1 MTFANPL
8 ALLWGLLAVP
18 VILLYRSRLRLRRE
32 SVATD
37 MIWQQVFAQQ
47 RGRTAWQPWRHG
59 VSLALQLAILALFVL
74 AMAEPVIPGPKRIT
88 LVIDSSASMKAGIP
102 GSQPSRIE
110 EAKATA
116 LRLVAGLRDCDRM
129 AVLSAGEAV
138 GMRCAFTANKSVLQ
152 EAIEGVSAG
161 DGVARVPAAVELARR
176 MLAEHRH
183 GRIMVLGDGGFD
195 GVSQL
200 AAADHVE
207 MILVGRSVGNVAVT
221 RLQARRS
228 IADPRK
234 CQVLVEARSF
244 CDRPVECGLGITLDG
259 KPVDTIS
266 LKLPNDGRWRQVFE
280 MTTPAAATLAATID
294 RQDARPGDNQASV
307 QIPAAGV
314 HRVVLVT
321 AGNRYLQSVFEA
333 NQMVELTVTDRPPD
347 GAGEGAVVV
356 FDRQVPD
363 TLPAGPVMVVSP
375 GASCDLWQLG
385 DVPADGAVAG
395 QQDASAILQDVRL
408 LGVRLPEARQLRLSP
423 AASKAATPLAW
434 NAGGEPLLVAI
445 ERPAGRVLVL
455 LGDLHRSDLPLRSAF
470 VILMSNALD
479 WLGGIDRSD
488 EFRPSLAE
496 RPVVHESDIRVPADV
511 GIDAGELQLR
521 RPGLPPWT
529 YLATLGLVLLAVEW
543 CLYQRRWIS

>member
-8 ALLWGLLAVP
+8 ALLWGLLAVL
-18 VILLYRSRLRLRRE
+18 VILLCRRKLPLRRE

-37 MIWQQVFAQQ
+37 MIWQQVFAEQ
-47 RGRTAWQPWRHG
+47 RARMAWQPWRHG

-74 AMAEPVIPGPKRIT
+74 AMAEPVIPGPKRIV
-88 LVIDSSASMKAGIP
+88 LVIDGSASMKAGLL
-102 GSQPSRIE
+102 GSTPSRIE
-110 EAKATA
+110 EAKAAA

-138 GMRCAFTANKSVLQ
+138 GVRCAFTANKSVLQ

-161 DGVARVPAAVELARR
+161 QGVARLPAAVELARR

-183 GRIMVLGDGGFD
+183 GRIMVLSDGGFD
-195 GVSQL
+195 GAKQL
-200 AAADHVE
+200 AVADHVE
-207 MILVGRSVGNVAVT
+207 VILVGQSVGNVAVT
-221 RLQARRS
+221 RLQARRGV
-228 IADPRK
+228 ADPRK
-234 CQVLVEARSF
+234 CQVLVETRSF
-244 CDRPVECGLGITLDG
+244 CDRPVECGLGIALDG

-266 LKLPNDGRWRQVFE
+266 LKLPNDGRWQQMFE
-280 MTTPAAATLAATID
+280 MTTPAAATLAATLD

-333 NQMVELTVTDRPPD
+333 NELVELSVTDRPPG
-347 GAGEGAVVV
+347 GAGERTVMV
-356 FDRQVPD
+356 FDRQVPNP
-363 TLPAGPVMVVSP
+363 LPACPVMVVSP

-385 DVPADGAVAG
+385 DVLADNTVAG

-408 LGVRLPEARQLRLSP
+408 LGVRLPEARQLRLAP
-423 AASKAATPLAW
+423 TASNTATSLAW
-434 NAGGEPLLVAI
+434 NAGDEPLLVAI

-455 LGDLHRSDLPLRSAF
+455 LGDLHRSDLPLRSTF

-479 WLGGIDRSD
+479 WLGGIDRGD
-488 EFRPSLAE
+488 EFRPSLAD
-496 RPVVHESDIRVPADV
+496 RPVLRESDLRVPADV

-521 RPGLPPWT
+521 RPGLPPWV
-529 YLATLGLVLLAVEW
+529 YLAALGLVLLAVEW